1 MSARK
6 SAERLARVMASDIA
20 IYNEEQ
26 IKRGIQ
32 NDTLFEELADDLRDA
47 ERNWR
52 ERVDDEF
59 KDDMSLFRRAFVDN
73 VFAGSGNIDSD
84 IF

>member
-52 ERVDDEF
+52 ERVDEEF
-59 KDDMSLFRRAFVDN
+59 KDDMSLFRRAFIDN
-73 VFAGSGNIDSD
+73 VFAGAGNIPSD

>member
-20 IYNEEQ
+20 VYNEEA

-32 NDTLFEELADDLRDA
+32 NDTLFEELSDDLQDA

-52 ERVDDEF
+52 ERVDGEF
-59 KDDMSLFRRAFVDN
+59 QDDLGLFKRALIDN
-73 VFAGSGNIDSD
+73 IFRGVGNIPSD